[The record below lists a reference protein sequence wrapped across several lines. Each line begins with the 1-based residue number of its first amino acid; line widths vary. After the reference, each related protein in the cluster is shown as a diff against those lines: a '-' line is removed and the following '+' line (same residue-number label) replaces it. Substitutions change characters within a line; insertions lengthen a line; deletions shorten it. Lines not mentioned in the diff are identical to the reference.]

1 MTMDNEMEMAQ
12 SVAPEDI
19 QPGDYI
25 TALYV
30 IVEHY
35 PLPWERD
42 PAAHGPGP
50 VRTLS
55 LPDGTLP
62 ARVVEVCLPFVLIK
76 TAPGKHRTID
86 VRRYR
91 LARVSERFGR
101 SVFEQI
107 GADKRAA
114 EESPRTE
121 LKEDAAK

>member
-1 MTMDNEMEMAQ
+1 MTMDNELEMAQ
-12 SVAPEDI
+12 SVAPEDL

-25 TALYV
+25 NALHV

-42 PAAHGPGP
+42 SLAHGPGP

-76 TAPGKHRTID
+76 TPQGKHRTVD

-107 GADKRAA
+107 EADKQAA
-114 EESPRTE
+114 EKAGKTDATE
-121 LKEDAAK
+121 NKDE